1 MHTRIPEILE
11 KIKNIQIA
19 VYGDFCLDVY
29 WTLDPEG
36 SEISVETGR
45 QAEAVARHYYSPGGA
60 GNVAANVVALQPKRL
75 QVIGVIGED
84 LHGREL
90 ERALDG
96 LELDTSGIVRQVEH
110 FDTYAFTKK
119 YLEGEEITRTD
130 FGVHNQRSAAT
141 DEQIIQHLRQA
152 LQQSD
157 VLIFN
162 QQIPGCL
169 SRPEFISAVNELFD
183 EFDEKIILLD
193 SRHYTDQFRQVYL
206 KLNEIEAARLN
217 GEDISYQDYITLE
230 KVEEHGKAIFQRTQK
245 PVFIT
250 CGKRGIMAVDRQGVS
265 KIPGIQLHSNLD
277 TVGAGDT
284 VLSALALALGAGV
297 SSREAIE
304 FANYAAAVSI
314 QKVQTTGTAGGE
326 EILAI
331 SRDANFIYQPEL
343 AQQPQRAAYLKDT
356 DIEIC
361 EESVLTQTGHI
372 KHAVFDHDGTI
383 SILREGWEKIMHPLM
398 MKAILGDQYETADSG
413 LYQVVSQHC
422 TDYIDQSTGIQTIIQ
437 MEALVGMVDAF
448 NIVPKD
454 QILDKFGYK
463 ELYNIALLEMVD
475 QRVAKIQRGE
485 LNVADV
491 TIKGAVDLLHA
502 LKERGVRLYLASGTD
517 REDVIREAELLGYAS
532 VFDGGI
538 HGSVG
543 DVSKYS
549 KKMVIDQIMRENNL
563 HGHELVVLGD
573 GPVEIQEG
581 RRFGGIAVGIACDEP
596 RRYGLNLEKRTRL
609 IRAGAHLIVPDFSQK
624 DQLLELLFT

>member
-1 MHTRIPEILE
+1 MTARTPEILE
-11 KIKNIQIA
+11 KIKNVRIA
-19 VYGDFCLDVY
+19 VYGDYCLDVY
-29 WTLDPEG
+29 WTLDPLG

-60 GNVAANVVALQPKRL
+60 GNVAANVAALEPKSL
-75 QVIGVIGED
+75 QAIGVIGED

-90 ERALDG
+90 ERQ
-96 LELDTSGIVRQVEH
+96 LEMLGLDTSGLIRQPAH

-119 YLEGEEITRTD
+119 YLEGKEMSRTD
-130 FGVHNQRSAAT
+130 FGTLNQRSEAT
-141 DEQIIQHLRQA
+141 DSTLLKHLRQA
-152 LQQSD
+152 LEQTD

-162 QQIPGCL
+162 QQIPDSL
-169 SRPEFISAVNELFD
+169 TRPEFITAANALFA
-183 EFDEKIILLD
+183 EFKDKTILLD
-193 SRHYTDQFRQVYL
+193 SRHYTDQFRHVHL
-206 KLNEIEAARLN
+206 KLNEIEVARLN
-217 GEDISYQDYITLE
+217 GEDVSYQDYIPLS
-230 KVEEHGKAIFQRTQK
+230 KVEEYGKAVFQQSQK

-250 CGKRGIMAVDRQGVS
+250 CGKRGIIAVDEQGVS
-265 KIPGIQLHSNLD
+265 KVPGIQLHNKLD

-284 VLSALALALGAGV
+284 VLSALALALGAGFT
-297 SSREAIE
+297 SPEAIA

-314 QKVQTTGTAGGE
+314 QKVQTTGTAKGE
-326 EILAI
+326 EILAL
-331 SRDANFIYQPEL
+331 SRDANFVYQPEL
-343 AQQPQRAAYLKDT
+343 AQQPQRATYIKGT

-361 EESVLTQTGHI
+361 EASILSQTGHI

-413 LYQVVSQHC
+413 LYAEVSRHC
-422 TDYIDQSTGIQTIIQ
+422 TEYIDQSTGIQTIIQ
-437 MEALVGMVDAF
+437 MEALVEMVDAF

-454 QILDKFGYK
+454 QIRDKFGYK
-463 ELYNIALLEMVD
+463 ALYNDALLEMVD
-475 QRVAKIQRGE
+475 QRIAKIQRGE

-491 TIKGAVDLLHA
+491 TIKGAVDLLYA
-502 LKERGVRLYLASGTD
+502 LKARGVHLYLASGTD
-517 REDVIREAELLGYAS
+517 RDDVIREAELLGYAE

-563 HGHELVVLGD
+563 HGHELMVIGD

-609 IRAGAHLIVPDFSQK
+609 IRAGAHLIVPDFSQGA
-624 DQLLELLFT
+624 QLVEVLF

>member
-1 MHTRIPEILE
+1 MQARIPEILE
-11 KIKNIQIA
+11 KIKNIRVA

-29 WTLDPEG
+29 WTLDPNG

-60 GNVAANVVALQPKRL
+60 GNVAANVMALQPKNVRA
-75 QVIGVIGED
+75 IGVIGD
-84 LHGREL
+84 DMHGREL
-90 ERALDG
+90 ARQLLNLGLDN
-96 LELDTSGIVRQVEH
+96 SGIIQQIEQ
-110 FDTYAFTKK
+110 FDTYAFNKK
-119 YLEGEEITRTD
+119 YLEGDEATRTD
-130 FGVHNQRSAAT
+130 FGVYNQRSAAT
-141 DEQIIQHLRQA
+141 DKQLLQHLRQA
-152 LQQSD
+152 LEQTD

-169 SRPEFISAVNELFD
+169 NRPEFLAAVNELFA
-183 EFDEKIILLD
+183 EFKHKIVLLD
-193 SRHYTDQFRQVYL
+193 SRHYTEEFRDVYL
-206 KLNEIEAARLN
+206 KLNEIEVARLA
-217 GEDISYQDYITLE
+217 GSEVGYQDFVPLT
-230 KVEEHGKAIFQRTQK
+230 KVEEYGRAVFERYQK

-250 CGKRGIMAVDRQGVS
+250 CGRRGIMAIDQDGVS
-265 KIPGIQLHSNLD
+265 KVPGIQLHGNLD

-284 VLSALALALGAGV
+284 VLGAIALALGAGFNTQ
-297 SSREAIE
+297 EAIT
-304 FANYAAAVSI
+304 FANFAAAVSI
-314 QKVQTTGTAGGE
+314 QKVQTTGTATGE
-326 EILAI
+326 EILAL
-331 SRDANFIYQPEL
+331 SQDVNFIYQPEL
-343 AQQPQRAAYLKDT
+343 AQQPQRAAYVKDT

-361 EESVLTQTGHI
+361 EPGVLEHIGHI

-398 MKAILGDQYETADSG
+398 MKAILGEQYETADAG
-413 LYQVVSQHC
+413 LYGVVSQHC

-437 MEALVGMVDAF
+437 MEALVGMVDDF
-448 NIVPKD
+448 NIVPKG

-463 ELYNIALLEMVD
+463 ELYNDALLEMVN
-475 QRVAKIQRGE
+475 QRTDKVQRGE

-502 LKERGVRLYLASGTD
+502 LKDRGVRLYLASGTD
-517 REDVIREAELLGYAS
+517 RDDVVREAELLGYAS

-549 KKMVIDQIMRENNL
+549 KKMVIDQIMRENKL
-563 HGHELVVLGD
+563 RGQELVVFGD

-581 RRFGGIAVGIACDEP
+581 RRFGGISVGIACDEP

-609 IRAGAHLIVPDFSQK
+609 IRAGAQLVVPDFAQYE
-624 DQLLELLFT
+624 QLLKVLFG